1 MGLAYWKMW
10 RKHPY
15 VMEKTWFP
23 VDFPLN
29 QSIEYMIATTNHI
42 YQTPLAPRSGP
53 ADAERFA
60 EMRSAMGAP
69 GFFGKRVDI

>member
-1 MGLAYWKMW
+1 MCIYIYISWDWLIGKCGG
-10 RKHPY
+10 KHPY

-29 QSIEYMIATTNHI
+29 QSIEYMIVTTNHI

-53 ADAERFA
+53 ARL
-60 EMRSAMGAP
+60 
-69 GFFGKRVDI
+69 